1 MKEDETKR
9 GREWLFDEPDEQ
21 VLFAADDWKLAAV
34 CDRRQ
39 QTRDDCLRAFRL
51 LPSEAGESEYDECE
65 AESRML
71 ATNKRGRHQP
81 RKAKKAQQAQ
91 QLSVGTRKVG
101 GLARPCHARRIQAQR
116 CAICA
121 HGCRAKRCYISIGDS
136 TALRSVCPAKHI
148 GAGAFT
154 CGTSVTSRRLLAR
167 SRWSLLSS
175 AVRCVLGSRV

>member
-71 ATNKRGRHQP
+71 AANKRGRHQP
-81 RKAKKAQQAQ
+81 RKAKKARQAQ
-91 QLSVGTRKVG
+91 QLSVGTRKVRPPTDSRDPVM
-101 GLARPCHARRIQAQR
+101 LVESKRTDARFVHTVAEQSDATYRSEIAQR
-116 CAICA
+116 SAA
-121 HGCRAKRCYISIGDS
+121 SVPPS
-136 TALRSVCPAKHI
+136 TSALELSPAELQSPAAAFLL
-148 GAGAFT
+148 GPAGP
-154 CGTSVTSRRLLAR
+154 C
-167 SRWSLLSS
+167 
-175 AVRCVLGSRV
+175 